1 MKMNRTLTYLS
12 LFILFSFGFMVSNT
26 CLATSVTTAWD
37 RPLEFSE
44 ISLMF
49 AKNPQG
55 QYLGRI
61 TDIVFDSQG
70 HISFAILSRPGIIG
84 IPGKPVAVPFNA
96 LSFDKKEKVFV
107 FDVSWERL
115 EAAAVFTKGDLGDR
129 KWAEDT
135 YRYFGQQPS
144 WTEEGSKKGKSPATG
159 KREEDMAM
167 THGSGRLHQV
177 TEILGNH
184 VMNSQ
189 GEDLGRIND
198 LIFDPEGRVS
208 FAILAH
214 GGFLRIGEK
223 LIAIPF
229 SSLSY
234 QDKEKQFVLDFTR
247 ERLESVPAFTRKT
260 LGDLRWAEDV
270 YRYFG
275 QQPYWREGLPQKE
288 RSAPPDRSMKEEK
301 PKESSSGYDIPW
313 P

>member
-1 MKMNRTLTYLS
+1 
-12 LFILFSFGFMVSNT
+12 
-26 CLATSVTTAWD
+26 VTTAWD

-49 AKNPQG
+49 VKNPHG

-61 TDIVFDSQG
+61 TDLVFDSQG
-70 HISFAILSRPGIIG
+70 HISFVILSRPGIIG

-115 EAAAVFTKGDLGDR
+115 ESAALFTKGDLGDR
-129 KWAEDT
+129 KWAEDA
-135 YRYFGQQPS
+135 YRHFGQQPY
-144 WTEEGSKKGKSPATG
+144 WTEEGVKKGKGTATD
-159 KREEDMAM
+159 KREERMAM
-167 THGSGRLHQV
+167 TYGSGRLHEV

-198 LIFDPEGRVS
+198 LVFDSEGRVS
-208 FAILAH
+208 FAVLAH

-223 LIAIPF
+223 LTAIPF
-229 SSLSY
+229 NTLSY
-234 QDKEKQFVLDFTR
+234 EDKEKHFVLDVTR
-247 ERLESVPAFTRKT
+247 EKLESAPAFSRKT
-260 LGDLRWAEDV
+260 LSDLRWAEDV

-275 QQPYWREGLPQKE
+275 QQPYWSEGLPQKE
-288 RSAPPDRSMKEEK
+288 KVITSDRSMK
-301 PKESSSGYDIPW
+301 
-313 P
+313 